1 MATTNGNSV
10 DRDTVKQERRRRRE
24 EARTEHQRAR
34 QNKDKLLVEFQPDA
48 VELEHRSVPGGAR
61 WTLYT
66 VIALVIGF
74 VAWSYWAEVDRIVVA
89 NGKLITTETPVV
101 LQPITTMEI
110 KKINVGFG
118 DKVRVGEVLA
128 TLDPTFSDADVQQL
142 LNKQQSLESNIARAE
157 AEADGSLFSIEGH
170 KGDEDWERQLLL
182 YNERQ
187 KEKDAKL
194 KEFESERN
202 KIEVQKAN
210 TLISIGH
217 NKERVAI
224 FKELEQSSER
234 LRAKGSHSEIDLLSR
249 KLQRKEAETKL
260 LDQESAL
267 RTADADLESLDKR
280 KNAYEAS
287 WNSEV
292 ASALLESYEKL
303 GDVTQELK
311 KARRMDETD
320 EVRVPPNEHY
330 DEFIVLEVA
339 DLSAGSV
346 VKAGEPLFRLMP
358 IGVPLELE
366 IEIAGRDIGRVRAVE
381 EMPAGEDLKEY
392 KFPQGSEVTVKINAF
407 NYQKHGFLSGVVRT
421 ISEGAFE
428 QKQGQNQQAS
438 GMANYRGRVDLLQ
451 PVQLDNVP
459 DDFRLMPGM
468 TASAEIKVGKRR
480 VIEYFLY
487 PLLRYLDTGLRE
499 P

>member
-1 MATTNGNSV
+1 MEPTNRNSV
-10 DRDTVKQERRRRRE
+10 DRNTVKQERMRRRE
-24 EARTEHQRAR
+24 EARSEHLRAR

-66 VIALVIGF
+66 VIALIIGF

-142 LNKQQSLESNIARAE
+142 ENKQKSLQSNIARGLAE
-157 AEADGSLFSIEGH
+157 REGTPFSLEGH
-170 KGDEDWERQLLL
+170 EDEEDWRMQYQLFQ
-182 YNERQ
+182 ERQ

-194 KEFESERN
+194 EEFDSERN
-202 KIEVQKAN
+202 KIEVQKSN
-210 TLISIGH
+210 TVISIEH
-217 NKERVAI
+217 NKERVEI
-224 FKELEQSSER
+224 FLELEQSSER
-234 LRAKGSHSEIDLLSR
+234 LRKKGSHSEIDLLSR

-260 LDQESAL
+260 LDLESGV
-267 RTADADLESLDKR
+267 RSSDADLESLDKR
-280 KNAYEAS
+280 RTAYIAS

-292 ASALLESYEKL
+292 ASGLLESFEKL
-303 GDVTQELK
+303 AEVEQELK
-311 KARRMDETD
+311 KARHMDESD

-358 IGVPLELE
+358 LDVPLEME
-366 IEIAGRDIGRVRAVE
+366 IEIAGRDIGRVRAVDKMPKAE
-381 EMPAGEDLKEY
+381 ELKDFE
-392 KFPQGSEVTVKINAF
+392 FPKGSEVTVKINAF
-407 NYQKHGFLSGVVRT
+407 NYQKHGFLNGVVRT

-428 QKQGQNQQAS
+428 KQGENQQP
-438 GMANYRGRVDLLQ
+438 GMANYRGRVELLH
-451 PVQLDNVP
+451 PVRLDNVP

-487 PLLRYLDTGLRE
+487 PILRYLDNGLRE

>member
-1 MATTNGNSV
+1 MATTDGNRV
-10 DRDTVKQERRRRRE
+10 DRDTVKQERMRRRKK
-24 EARTEHQRAR
+24 ARSDQQRAR

-66 VIALVIGF
+66 VIALIIGF

-101 LQPITTMEI
+101 LQPITTMDI
-110 KKINVGFG
+110 KIINVGFG
-118 DKVRVGEVLA
+118 DKVRVGQVLA
-128 TLDPTFSDADVQQL
+128 TLDPTFSDADLQQL
-142 LNKQQSLESNIARAE
+142 ENKQKALQSNIARGLAE
-157 AEADGSLFSIEGH
+157 REGTPFSMEGH
-170 KGDEDWERQLLL
+170 EGDDDWRMQFQLYQERQT
-182 YNERQ
+182 ER
-187 KEKDAKL
+187 EAKL
-194 KEFESERN
+194 KEFDSEKN

-210 TLISIGH
+210 TEIAIGH
-217 NKERVAI
+217 NKERVEI
-224 FKELEQSSER
+224 FMELEQSSER

-260 LDQESAL
+260 LDLESSL
-267 RTADADLESLDKR
+267 RTADADLESLEKR
-280 KNAYEAS
+280 RTAYIAS

-292 ASALLESYEKL
+292 ASGLLESFEKL
-303 GDVTQELK
+303 AEVEQELK

-358 IGVPLELE
+358 LDVPLEME

-381 EMPAGEDLKEY
+381 KMPSDEEMKDFE
-392 KFPQGSEVTVKINAF
+392 FPQGSEVTVKINAF
-407 NYQKHGFLSGVVRT
+407 NYQKHGFLNGVVRT
-421 ISEGAFE
+421 ISEGSFE
-428 QKQGQNQQAS
+428 KQGDQQQA
-438 GMANYRGRVDLLQ
+438 GAVANYRGRVELLQ
-451 PVQLDNVP
+451 PVHLDNVP

-468 TASAEIKVGKRR
+468 TASAEIRVGKRK

-487 PLLRYLDTGLRE
+487 PLLRYLDSGLRE